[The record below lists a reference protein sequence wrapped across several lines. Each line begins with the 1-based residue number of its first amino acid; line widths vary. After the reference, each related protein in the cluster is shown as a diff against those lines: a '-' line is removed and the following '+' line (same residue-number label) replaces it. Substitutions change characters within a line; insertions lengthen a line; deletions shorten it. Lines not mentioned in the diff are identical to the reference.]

1 MASKKEQSFHWSR
14 DARRVQVLG
23 GGTNV
28 RIFDHEGLSWVLHDR
43 DAGCAAALQTLLAYV
58 ADHDSD
64 CAERILDEL
73 PEAWRERAERNLT
86 KPDDEDEVIR

>member
-1 MASKKEQSFHWSR
+1 MAKKATQTFQWSR
-14 DARRVQVLG
+14 EARRVQVLG

-58 ADHDSD
+58 ADHDKE
-64 CAERILDEL
+64 CAERIYSEL
-73 PEAWRERAERNLT
+73 PEAWRERADRNLT
-86 KPDDEDEVIR
+86 KADEDEVIR

>member
-1 MASKKEQSFHWSR
+1 MAKKTNQSFHWSR
-14 DARRVQVLG
+14 EARRVQVVG

-58 ADHDSD
+58 ADHDRE
-64 CAERILDEL
+64 CAERIYSEL
-73 PEAWRERAERNLT
+73 PELWRERVDRNLT
-86 KPDDEDEVIR
+86 KADEDEVIR